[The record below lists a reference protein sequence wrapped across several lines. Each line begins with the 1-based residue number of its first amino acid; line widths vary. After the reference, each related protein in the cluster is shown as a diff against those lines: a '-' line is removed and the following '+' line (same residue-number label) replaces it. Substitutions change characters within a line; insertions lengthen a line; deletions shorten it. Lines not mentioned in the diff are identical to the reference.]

1 MLLMVRQMAMKR
13 ILILGCCGS
22 GKTSF
27 ARQLHAATQIP
38 LIHLDREYWLPN
50 WTEPP
55 REEWNRIVADLVQR
69 ETWIMDGNYSSSIH
83 TRVPRAD
90 TIILLDRSTQTCFLR
105 VCKRVF
111 SNYGKVRPDMSEGC
125 VERFY
130 FGFMHYVLMFNLR
143 NRKMLLHLV
152 ETQKHEKRTYV
163 FRKED
168 EINTF
173 LERLTG

>member
-1 MLLMVRQMAMKR
+1 MLLMDPQMAMKR

-22 GKTSF
+22 GKSSF

-38 LIHLDREYWLPN
+38 LIHLDREYWRPN

-69 ETWIMDGNYSSSIH
+69 ETWIMDGNYSDSINM
-83 TRVPRAD
+83 RVPRAD
-90 TIILLDRSTQTCFLR
+90 TIILLDRSTATCIWR
-105 VCKRVF
+105 VCKRVL
-111 SNYGKVRPDMSEGC
+111 SDYGKIRPDMSEGC
-125 VERFY
+125 AERFD

-143 NRKMLLHLV
+143 NRKTLLHLIA
-152 ETQKHEKRTYV
+152 TQKHEKRTYV

-168 EINTF
+168 EINAF
-173 LERLTG
+173 LAGLSG